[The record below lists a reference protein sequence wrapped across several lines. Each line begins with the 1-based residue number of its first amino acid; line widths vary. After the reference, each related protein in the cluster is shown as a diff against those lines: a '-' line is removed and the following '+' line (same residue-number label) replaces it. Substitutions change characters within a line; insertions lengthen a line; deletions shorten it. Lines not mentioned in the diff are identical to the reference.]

1 MNLTRILNRGA
12 IYWADH
18 SGNIG
23 SEQSGMRPVI
33 IIQNNIGNKF
43 SPTVIVVSITSQ
55 IHKAKLPTHF
65 EIPKNKYNGVTSDSV
80 VLGEQLRTMDKRR
93 IGDFI
98 GYLDDEDMKNLDK
111 ILEVS
116 LSLNNDRI
124 IKIDDCIK
132 EKIKN
137 IVKHLNYL
145 DGYITANLDMNT
157 NLEAVSDNCTK
168 RNSLICELKY
178 ICNKNSLEILDYYD
192 EAIINNKDSKNGYHL
207 EKCLVV

>member
-1 MNLTRILNRGA
+1 MNVTRILNRGA

-18 SGNIG
+18 SGNVG

-65 EIPKNKYNGVTSDSV
+65 EIPKNKYNGIVSDSV
-80 VLGEQLRTMDKRR
+80 VLGEQVRTMDKRR

-98 GYLDDEDMKNLDK
+98 GYLDKDDMKSLDE

-116 LSLNNDRI
+116 LNLNKQENKPKEI
-124 IKIDDCIK
+124 SKELK

-137 IVKHLNYL
+137 MIQQLGFI
-145 DGYITANLDMNT
+145 DGYIKATLEMT
-157 NLEAVSDNCTK
+157 NDASMITEKYIERHT
-168 RNSLICELKY
+168 LICELEDVCKE
-178 ICNKNSLEILDYYD
+178 NNLNVFDYYD
-192 EAIINNKDSKNGYHL
+192 KDVINNSNTYNVKD
-207 EKCLVV
+207 CLVG